1 MKKDLLQDISQ
12 CLESFKID
20 GTVQA
25 VSELKKGHIH
35 DTFVSEWSTGKRYIH
50 QRVNQG
56 IFSNV
61 TGLMDNIK
69 KVTEHVHAKIA
80 PGAEETVLQ
89 LVPTRYGALFTT
101 DSKGGFWRTYDFV
114 EGTYNVSVC
123 RDESEAFKA
132 AKAFGRFL
140 SQLSDLNPSELI
152 ETIPR
157 FQSTVMRYEQFRE
170 AIATNRSGRASLVK
184 QEIDF
189 CLRHEDKGIVVDT
202 NMMAGLI
209 PRRVTHGDLKINNLL
224 FSNKTGE
231 GVCVVDLDTCMPGS
245 LLFDFGDL
253 ALNASS
259 LAAEDEPDLSKVKIS
274 TDYLVATTRGFLEQ
288 TFSFITPAEKAL
300 MPDAPAAISLNLGVR
315 FLTDF
320 INGDIYF
327 KVARDGHN
335 LDRARTRFRVF
346 ELLLES
352 SEVIKAEVTSAID

>member
-1 MKKDLLQDISQ
+1 MKNDLVQDIYQ

-20 GTVQA
+20 GTVLE

-56 IFSNV
+56 IFTNV
-61 TGLMDNIK
+61 TGLMENIK
-69 KVTEHVHAKIA
+69 KVTEHVNAKI
-80 PGAEETVLQ
+80 GLGSEETVLK
-89 LVPTRYGALFTT
+89 LIPTREGALFTT

-123 RDESEAFKA
+123 RDKDEAFKA
-132 AKAFGRFL
+132 ARAFGRFL
-140 SQLSDLNPSELI
+140 SQLSDLKPSSLI

-170 AIATNRSGRASLVK
+170 AIANNRSGRASQVRE
-184 QEIDF
+184 EIDF
-189 CLRHEDKGIVVDT
+189 CLSHESKGIIVDT
-202 NMMAGLI
+202 NMAAGRI
-209 PRRVTHGDLKINNLL
+209 PLRVTHGDLKINNLL

-253 ALNASS
+253 ALNASA
-259 LAAEDEPDLSKVKIS
+259 LAAEDEPDLKKVKIS
-274 TDYLVATTRGFLEQ
+274 TEYLSATTRGFLQE
-288 TFSFITPAEKAL
+288 TANFITEAERVL

-327 KVARDGHN
+327 KVAREGHN

-346 ELLLES
+346 ELLLENS
-352 SEVIKAEVTSAID
+352 DVIRAEVA